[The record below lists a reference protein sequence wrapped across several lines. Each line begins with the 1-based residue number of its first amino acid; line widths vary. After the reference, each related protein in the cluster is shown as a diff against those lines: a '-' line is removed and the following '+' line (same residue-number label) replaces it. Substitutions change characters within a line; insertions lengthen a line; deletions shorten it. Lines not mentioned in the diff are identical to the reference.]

1 MGISPGDHPPA
12 VRERAQGGATLEMV
26 TVRHAPTSAGEVR
39 RRVGADLSRRGLPDD
54 VVDDATLLAS
64 ELVGNAVRY
73 AHPLP
78 GGVLRVAWSVG
89 RDCVRLRVTDGG
101 GPSAPRV
108 RDAGPSDVRGRGL
121 AIVDSLARAWGV
133 HRSDRGPASTVW
145 AELPV

>member
-1 MGISPGDHPPA
+1 
-12 VRERAQGGATLEMV
+12 MV

-39 RRVGADLSRRGLPDD
+39 RRLGADLSRRGLAED

-89 RDCVRLRVTDGG
+89 RDCVRLKVTDGG
-101 GPSAPRV
+101 GRSAAPRV

-121 AIVDSLARAWGV
+121 AIVDSLARDWGV
-133 HRSDRGPASTVW
+133 RRSDHGPASTVW
-145 AELPV
+145 AELAV